1 MTIEKMDYPVK
12 GKYKFKV
19 DNKYIVYCCPCQIA
33 MNCIYDINSNI
44 IHTDDSSLKPYYKIL
59 LECSKII

>member
-19 DNKYIVYCCPCQIA
+19 DNKYIVYYCPCQTA
-33 MNCIYDINSNI
+33 MNCIYDINSDTI
-44 IHTDDSSLKPYYKIL
+44 YTDDSSLKTYYKIL

>member
-19 DNKYIVYCCPCQIA
+19 DNKYIVYYCPCQTA
-33 MNCIYDINSNI
+33 MNCIYDINFDTIYTNEI
-44 IHTDDSSLKPYYKIL
+44 N
-59 LECSKII
+59 